1 MPDRLQTVLV
11 AIYLTYTTGQGRPE
25 AETDLCS
32 ESIRLGR
39 MLRLLMPDEPEVAGL
54 LALMLLTESRRGT
67 RTDEFGA
74 LVLLRDQNRAGW
86 NRALIGEG
94 HNGAWPMTEV
104 IDETTDFREQHDNAE
119 DKESGQRGVTRR
131 NVLRAG
137 AVGIAAVGLGAGKV
151 LMQPSLQ
158 ARGFLNPNGVFGAA
172 AQAVA
177 DSLYIEVFPVSPLIL
192 NPFNDRELADP
203 AGQPADLRGAARLGR
218 W

>member
-1 MPDRLQTVLV
+1 
-11 AIYLTYTTGQGRPE
+11 
-25 AETDLCS
+25 
-32 ESIRLGR
+32 
-39 MLRLLMPDEPEVAGL
+39 
-54 LALMLLTESRRGT
+54 
-67 RTDEFGA
+67 
-74 LVLLRDQNRAGW
+74 
-86 NRALIGEG
+86 
-94 HNGAWPMTEV
+94 MTEV

-119 DKESGQRGVTRR
+119 DKVSGQRGVTRR

-203 AGQPADLRGAARLGR
+203 AGRPADLRGAARLGR